1 MITELEEIGEV
12 MHLAKSGRLVVRLT
26 SIHREPKSG
35 ELIIDTNGKR
45 IGKVIEVIG
54 PVTAPYASV
63 VPMID
68 KINKIIGIKVFRGG
82 MPHSRQTSRYM
93 HSRQGKHFGHD
104 RATRGTIK

>member
-1 MITELEEIGEV
+1 MITELEEIGEI
-12 MHLAKSGRLVVRLT
+12 MHLAKSGRLIVRLT
-26 SIHREPKSG
+26 AKHREPKSG

-82 MPHSRQTSRYM
+82 MQRRQTSRYA
-93 HSRQGKHFGHD
+93 HHGRGKRFEHESHRRD
-104 RATRGTIK
+104 SK

>member
-1 MITELEEIGEV
+1 MITELEEIGEII
-12 MHLAKSGRLVVRLT
+12 HLAKSGRLIVRLT

-82 MPHSRQTSRYM
+82 MHHSRQTSRYA
-93 HSRQGKHFGHD
+93 HHGRGKRFEHESHRRD
-104 RATRGTIK
+104 P

>member
-1 MITELEEIGEV
+1 MITELEEIGEI
-12 MHLAKSGRLVVRLT
+12 MHLAKSGRLIVRLT
-26 SIHREPKSG
+26 CVGNEPNSG

-82 MPHSRQTSRYM
+82 MQHSRQASRYA
-93 HSRQGKHFGHD
+93 HHGRRKRFGHETNRRD
-104 RATRGTIK
+104 P

>member
-26 SIHREPKSG
+26 AIGREPKSG

-63 VPMID
+63 APMMD

-82 MPHSRQTSRYM
+82 MQNSRQTSRYL
-93 HSRQGKHFGHD
+93 HNAQGK
-104 RATRGTIK
+104 

>member
-1 MITELEEIGEV
+1 MIKELEEIGEI
-12 MHLAKSGRLVVRLT
+12 MHLAKSGRLIVRLT
-26 SIHREPKSG
+26 SVHREPKSG

-82 MPHSRQTSRYM
+82 MQHSRQTSRYA
-93 HSRQGKHFGHD
+93 HHGRGKRFEHASHRRD
-104 RATRGTIK
+104 SK

>member
-1 MITELEEIGEV
+1 VITELEEIGEV
-12 MHLAKSGRLVVRLT
+12 MHLAKSGRLIVRLT
-26 SIHREPKSG
+26 AIGREPKNG

-54 PVTAPYASV
+54 PVTAPYASL

-82 MPHSRQTSRYM
+82 MQRSRQTSR
-93 HSRQGKHFGHD
+93 HAHHGRGKRIGHESHRRD
-104 RATRGTIK
+104 Y

>member
-1 MITELEEIGEV
+1 
-12 MHLAKSGRLVVRLT
+12 MHLSKSGRLVVRLT
-26 SIHREPKSG
+26 AIGREPKSG
-35 ELIIDTNGKR
+35 ELIIDTTGKR

-82 MPHSRQTSRYM
+82 MHRSRQTSRYA
-93 HSRQGKHFGHD
+93 HHGRGKRFGHESH
-104 RATRGTIK
+104 RRES

>member
-12 MHLAKSGRLVVRLT
+12 MHLAKSGRLIVRLT
-26 SIHREPKSG
+26 AIQREPKSG

-54 PVTAPYASV
+54 SVTAPYASV

-82 MPHSRQTSRYM
+82 MHRSRQSSRYAY
-93 HSRQGKHFGHD
+93 HGRGKRFGHESHKRD
-104 RATRGTIK
+104 P

>member
-1 MITELEEIGEV
+1 MIKELEEIGEI
-12 MHLAKSGRLVVRLT
+12 MHLAKSGRLIVRLT
-26 SIHREPKSG
+26 SVHREPKSG

-82 MPHSRQTSRYM
+82 MQHSRQTSRYA
-93 HSRQGKHFGHD
+93 HHGRGKRFEHASH
-104 RATRGTIK
+104 RGDSK

>member
-1 MITELEEIGEV
+1 VITELEEIGEI

-26 SIHREPKSG
+26 CIGNEPKSG

-63 VPMID
+63 APLID
-68 KINKIIGIKVFRGG
+68 KINKIIGIRVFRGG
-82 MPHSRQTSRYM
+82 MQRSRQTSRYL
-93 HSRQGKHFGHD
+93 HHPQGKRFGHEHYRRD
-104 RATRGTIK
+104 S

>member
-1 MITELEEIGEV
+1 MITELEEIGEII
-12 MHLAKSGRLVVRLT
+12 HLAKSGRLIVRLT

-82 MPHSRQTSRYM
+82 MHRSRQTSRYA
-93 HSRQGKHFGHD
+93 HHGRGKRFEHESHRRD
-104 RATRGTIK
+104 SK

>member
-1 MITELEEIGEV
+1 VIRELEEIGEI

-26 SIHREPKSG
+26 CIGNEPKSG

-63 VPMID
+63 APLID
-68 KINKIIGIKVFRGG
+68 KITKIIGTRVFRGG
-82 MPHSRQTSRYM
+82 MQRSRHTSRYP
-93 HSRQGKHFGHD
+93 HHTQGKRFGHEHYRRD
-104 RATRGTIK
+104 S

>member
-1 MITELEEIGEV
+1 MITELEEIGEI
-12 MHLAKSGRLVVRLT
+12 MHLAKSGRLIVRLT
-26 SIHREPKSG
+26 SVHREPKSG

-82 MPHSRQTSRYM
+82 IQRGRQSSKYAHHGR
-93 HSRQGKHFGHD
+93 RKRFGHETNRRD
-104 RATRGTIK
+104 S